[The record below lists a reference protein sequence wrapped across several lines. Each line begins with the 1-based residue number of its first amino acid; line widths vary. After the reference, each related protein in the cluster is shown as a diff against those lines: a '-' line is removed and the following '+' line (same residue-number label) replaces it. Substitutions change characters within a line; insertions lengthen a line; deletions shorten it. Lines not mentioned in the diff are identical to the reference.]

1 MSFALPCLQFIV
13 FICSFPRYIFSCPSL
28 FLQLVPWRS
37 SDRHVSKAT
46 RQTHWCFP
54 FTFGCHRY
62 CIAYITYSKIS
73 SKYLERYTYL
83 HAHILS
89 WYEPTHLPLTKGLLY
104 AIIITPYLE
113 SPCLLEGTRKDDK
126 PEELLEFLR
135 QAPCITLG
143 SCEADVKNPSDG
155 YSCKAKVKTV
165 EDFFHVRNLVIGAIV
180 FWWFWCSLSGFDRIL
195 WNL

>member
-1 MSFALPCLQFIV
+1 MSFALPCLQLIV

-113 SPCLLEGTRKDDK
+113 SPCLLEGTRKTTNRRNCWSSYGRL
-126 PEELLEFLR
+126 P
-135 QAPCITLG
+135 ASHWG
-143 SCEADVKNPSDG
+143 HVKLMWKIPQMG
-155 YSCKAKVKTV
+155 T
-165 EDFFHVRNLVIGAIV
+165 HVRLRSRLLRIFSMSEIMWLV
-180 FWWFWCSLSGFDRIL
+180 R
-195 WNL
+195 

>member
-1 MSFALPCLQFIV
+1 MSFALPCLQLIV

-89 WYEPTHLPLTKGLLY
+89 WYEPRAFCMPSSSPLIWNPLVSLRARGKTTNRRNCWSSYGRLPGSHWGHVKLMRKIPQMG
-104 AIIITPYLE
+104 TPI
-113 SPCLLEGTRKDDK
+113 R
-126 PEELLEFLR
+126 LR
-135 QAPCITLG
+135 SRRLRI
-143 SCEADVKNPSDG
+143 
-155 YSCKAKVKTV
+155 
-165 EDFFHVRNLVIGAIV
+165 FHVRNLVIGAIV